1 MTTRTLRLGIVG
13 LGRAFSL
20 MLPTFIADTRV
31 TLAAGTDP
39 REQAR
44 RQFESDFGAPSY
56 SSIEDLCADKS
67 VDAVYIASPHQFHAA
82 HVEIAANAGKHILVE
97 KPMALDLAECQLM
110 IAAARRTG
118 VHLIVGHSHSFN
130 APILRA
136 RELIASGR
144 FGQLRMITALNF
156 TDFLYRPRRLEE
168 LSTKE
173 GGGVVFSQAA
183 HQVDIVRLLGGG
195 KVRSVRAT
203 TGNWDPARPTEGA
216 YQAALHFEDGCFASL
231 TYSGY
236 GHFDSDEF
244 MGDIGEMGDRKD
256 PAAYGKNRRQ
266 LETVTSSDDE
276 ALLKASRTYGGQNY
290 KLPSQ
295 QPKPEH
301 YQHFGHFIASCEH
314 GDLRPTPS
322 GVAIY
327 GDFERELDRLPQPQ
341 VPRSEVIDEL
351 FAAVF
356 HDRAPLHSGEWGL
369 ATTEVCLAI
378 LQSAAEDREIRLHH
392 QVSCA

>member
-1 MTTRTLRLGIVG
+1 MSTRPLRLGIAG

-20 MLPTFIADTRV
+20 MLPTFIGDPRV
-31 TLAAGTDP
+31 TLAAATDP
-39 REQAR
+39 REDAR
-44 RQFESDFGAPSY
+44 RQFESDFGGPVY
-56 SSIEDLCADKS
+56 PGIEELCADRTI
-67 VDAVYIASPHQFHAA
+67 DAIYIASPHQFHAR

-97 KPMALDLAECQLM
+97 KPMALDLAECRSM
-110 IAAARRTG
+110 IDSARRAG
-118 VHLIVGHSHSFN
+118 VHLIVGHSHSFD

-136 RELIASGR
+136 RELIASGQY
-144 FGQLRMITALNF
+144 GQLRMITALNF

-168 LSTKE
+168 LNTKE

-183 HQVDIVRLLGGG
+183 HQVDIVRLLAGG

-216 YQAALHFEDGCFASL
+216 YQASLNFEDGCFATL

-244 MGDIGEMGDRKD
+244 LEDIGEMGEQKD
-256 PAAYGKNRRQ
+256 YAAYGKNRRQ
-266 LETVTSSDDE
+266 LEAVASSDDE
-276 ALLKASRTYGGQNY
+276 ALLKASRTYGGRNF
-290 KLPSQ
+290 KLPSE
-295 QPKPEH
+295 QPRPAH
-301 YQHFGHFIASCEH
+301 HQHFGLFIASCEH

-327 GDFERELDRLPQPQ
+327 GDFERQLERLPPPL

-351 FAAVF
+351 HAAVF
-356 HDRAPLHSGEWGL
+356 DDRAPLHSGEWGL
-369 ATTEVCLAI
+369 ATTEVCLAM
-378 LQSAAEDREIRLHH
+378 LQSAAENREISLQH
-392 QVSCA
+392 QVGCA